1 MNYAKDVPVP
11 PREITR
17 ETELA
22 NEVNQA
28 MIEGSYSISEM
39 TEFVI
44 IVRQFVI
51 DQLADQQMRAEFKI
65 AEAKDC
71 APKLGLK

>member
-1 MNYAKDVPVP
+1 MNYAKEVSLT

-22 NEVNQA
+22 NQVNQS
-28 MIEGSYSISEM
+28 MIENGYSVTEM

-44 IVRQFVI
+44 TVRQFVI

-71 APKLGLK
+71 APKLGFK